1 MLEKSC
7 VLALL
12 LLAMLAADWRKIG
25 KASGTGKV
33 VYFLLSAAAVYCG
46 LLFVLA
52 LRWPNYTD
60 LLQAW
65 FGGAARS
72 VIELVKT
79 PS

>member
-1 MLEKSC
+1 MLEKSS

-12 LLAMLAADWRKIG
+12 LLAMLVADWRKIG
-25 KASGTGKV
+25 RTRGAGKV
-33 VYFLLSAAAVYCG
+33 VYVLLSAASVYCG

-52 LRWPNYTD
+52 LDLPNYTD